1 MTVWTAIVTSQVFA
15 ITLRILLSIGLGAL
29 IGLERQLRARS
40 AGIRTNALVSLGSC
54 LFTTVGVYTLAAG
67 TRVAAQVASGI
78 GFLGA
83 GVILK
88 QGVSVSG
95 LNTAATLWAS
105 AAVGTLCGSGM
116 EAAAAIGA
124 TAIMLAN
131 MMLRPIGAAIDA
143 RRTAQSHEAEGIRY
157 TLEVKCLRKDEQ
169 AIRAL
174 VFNALHQPGFI
185 VQSIAASDLPD
196 DLVVITTVVAT
207 HMSSNIDIESSIE
220 TVTTPEVLG
229 VKWDAEQITA
239 VD

>member
-1 MTVWTAIVTSQVFA
+1 MIRLGVCTGPDKIGQAAELGFEFIECGFA
-15 ITLRILLSIGLGAL
+15 WLS
-29 IGLERQLRARS
+29 
-40 AGIRTNALVSLGSC
+40 SLTDEEYDKV
-54 LFTTVGVYTLAAG
+54 L
-67 TRVAAQVASGI
+67 AQVQAAPIRVEACNGMLP
-78 GFLGA
+78 GD
-83 GVILK
+83 LK
-88 QGVSVSG
+88 V
-95 LNTAATLWAS
+95 
-105 AAVGTLCGSGM
+105 VGD
-116 EAAAAIGA
+116 
-124 TAIMLAN
+124 N
-131 MMLRPIGAAIDA
+131 
-143 RRTAQSHEAEGIRY
+143 
-157 TLEVKCLRKDEQ
+157 VDEQ